1 MSGTTLSVA
10 MEDSLLTI
18 HPDGGRSTEPSL
30 AEMSCRC
37 VAADPEL
44 PGRAYC
50 GTANDGLWRTDDGGS
65 SWHAVRGNLRHEQVT
80 AVAVS
85 PTERGQDRSR
95 VIYIGTEPSAVF
107 RSTDGGDHWEEL
119 ATLLHLPSAPTW
131 SFPPRPDT
139 HHVRW
144 IAPDP
149 GVAARL
155 FVAIEAGALV
165 RSEDA
170 GRSWQDRVPSGPID
184 THTLVV
190 HPHDSRRLFSA
201 AGDGYFESRDGG
213 TTWQKPEDGLR
224 HRYVWGCIVDHEDPD
239 TVLISASRSAMTAH
253 SARGAES
260 WIYRRSHGGPWE
272 AVQEG
277 LPQAEGSTI
286 SSLAVDPYERGVVYA
301 ANNRGVFRSPDMG
314 ETWHRLDVPW
324 PDRFLKQRVAGL
336 AVGRRPESS

>member
-1 MSGTTLSVA
+1 MSGTTLLVA

-37 VAADPEL
+37 IAADPHL

-50 GTANDGLWRTDDGGS
+50 GTANDGLWRTDDGGL
-65 SWHAVRGNLRHEQVT
+65 SWHAVADGLRYRQVT

-85 PTERGQDRSR
+85 PTERGQDGAR
-95 VIYIGTEPSAVF
+95 VVYFGTEPSAVL
-107 RSTDGGDHWEEL
+107 RSADGGDHWEEL
-119 ATLLHLPSAPTW
+119 ETLLDLASAPTW

-165 RSEDA
+165 RSDDA

-190 HPHDSRRLFSA
+190 HAQDSRRLFSA

-224 HRYVWGCIVDHEDPD
+224 HRYVWGCIVDPEDPD
-239 TVLISASRSAMTAH
+239 TVVISASRSAMTAH

-260 WIYRRSHGGPWE
+260 WIYRRSHGGPWQ

-277 LPQAEGSTI
+277 LPQAEGTTI

-314 ETWHRLDVPW
+314 EAWHQLDVPW
-324 PDRFLKQRVAGL
+324 PDRLLKQRVAGV
-336 AVGRRPESS
+336 AVGRRAASS

>member
-37 VAADPEL
+37 IAADPEL

-50 GTANDGLWRTDDGGS
+50 GTANDGLWRTDDGGL
-65 SWHAVRGNLRHEQVT
+65 SWHAVADGLRYRQVT

-85 PTERGQDRSR
+85 STERGQDGAR
-95 VIYIGTEPSAVF
+95 VVYFGTEPSAVF
-107 RSTDGGDHWEEL
+107 RSADGGDHWEEL
-119 ATLLHLPSAPTW
+119 ETLLGLSSAPTW

-149 GVAARL
+149 GVSARL

-165 RSEDA
+165 RSDDA

-190 HPHDSRRLFSA
+190 HAQDSRRLFSA

-213 TTWQKPEDGLR
+213 TTWQKLEDGLR
-224 HRYVWGCIVDHEDPD
+224 HRYVWGCIVDPEDPD
-239 TVLISASRSAMTAH
+239 TVVISASRSAMTAH

-260 WIYRRSHGGPWE
+260 WIYRRSHRGPWQ

-277 LPQAEGSTI
+277 LPQPDGTTI
-286 SSLAVDPYERGVVYA
+286 SSLAVDPSERGVVYA
-301 ANNRGVFRSPDMG
+301 ANNRGAFRSPDMG
-314 ETWHRLDVPW
+314 ETWQRLDVPW
-324 PDRFLKQRVAGL
+324 SDRLLKQRVAGV
-336 AVGRRPESS
+336 AVGRRAASS